1 MRDRARV
8 QHLSGL
14 MRRAAGRRAR
24 SDGNRWA
31 LQSETRKIQTVK
43 EGASM
48 TDKKEQRIQG
58 GVTRIHAARQAMR
71 ETVRTLY
78 GHDTDLGFARSD
90 VTQMRTGRGP
100 WGPNG
105 MGADLDDVEKEGWA

>member
-1 MRDRARV
+1 MNFNCIRY
-8 QHLSGL
+8 ST
-14 MRRAAGRRAR
+14 
-24 SDGNRWA
+24 NEWT
-31 LQSETRKIQTVK
+31 LQSETRKIETVK
-43 EGASM
+43 EGTSM
-48 TDKKEQRIQG
+48 TDEKEQRTQG
-58 GVTRIHAARQAMR
+58 GVMRIHPARQAMR